1 MKKIII
7 AAAAA
12 LAFTAAITALL
23 CSVSPAATA
32 DNELIV
38 TETVVENALK
48 VGKYYL
54 HGDIS
59 QPSYIEVYNDGTLQ
73 WHNFDFEGYLEE
85 LNDKY
90 DKENG
95 ILPDKDLQAARE
107 KAMNDEIEWMSA
119 RHNFTVVHYSVLG
132 VTSIELEYDPKAEF
146 RRGYN
151 YIDDKTIK
159 VSDDLCFFFAE

>member
-1 MKKIII
+1 M
-7 AAAAA
+7 
-12 LAFTAAITALL
+12 
-23 CSVSPAATA
+23 
-32 DNELIV
+32 D
-38 TETVVENALK
+38 NALK
-48 VGKYYL
+48 VGRFYL
-54 HGDIS
+54 NGDKT
-59 QPSYIEVYNDGTLQ
+59 QSYFEVYEDGTLQ
-73 WHNFDFEGYLEE
+73 WHNFDFEGYLKE

-107 KAMNDEIEWMSA
+107 KAMNDEIEWVSA
-119 RHNFTVVHYSVLG
+119 RHSYTVVHYSVLG

-159 VSDDLCFFFAE
+159 VSDDLCFFFVE